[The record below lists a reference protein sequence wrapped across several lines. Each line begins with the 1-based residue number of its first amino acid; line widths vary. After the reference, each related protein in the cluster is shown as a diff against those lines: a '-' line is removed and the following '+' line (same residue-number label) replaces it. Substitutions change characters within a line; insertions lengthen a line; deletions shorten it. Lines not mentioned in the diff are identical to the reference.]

1 MDSNGLKL
9 NDSKS
14 EFVLL
19 GSPQM
24 LSKVKSETIEI
35 RIGNNSIKPSNI
47 VCNLGVIYDS
57 NLSMAMCSELATRS
71 VTSPD
76 SENFAPLE
84 LQDSLTWEFLA
95 LPYQKYTLSERKF
108 HEELKYGIKR
118 CRVKCKGFVT
128 NFILILRAKK

>member
-35 RIGNNSIKPSNI
+35 CIGNSIKTSSTVRNLGVIYDSNNSIKTSST
-47 VCNLGVIYDS
+47 VHNLGVIYDS
-57 NLSMAMCSELATRS
+57 NLSFKNHIT
-71 VTSPD
+71 
-76 SENFAPLE
+76 
-84 LQDSLTWEFLA
+84 
-95 LPYQKYTLSERKF
+95 
-108 HEELKYGIKR
+108 H
-118 CRVKCKGFVT
+118 
-128 NFILILRAKK
+128 IL

>member
-14 EFVLL
+14 EFILL

-47 VCNLGVIYDS
+47 VRNLGVIYDS
-57 NLSMAMCSELATRS
+57 NLSMAMCFELATRS

-76 SENFAPLE
+76 SENCAPLE
-84 LQDSLTWEFLA
+84 LQDSLT
-95 LPYQKYTLSERKF
+95 
-108 HEELKYGIKR
+108 
-118 CRVKCKGFVT
+118 
-128 NFILILRAKK
+128 